1 MIIQNKLKEII
12 FKYFPEANMDP
23 DKWQE
28 VLKDPSRTP
37 SVPHLFNTIK
47 YFVAYF
53 SDNDSINLSL
63 VLYEKQK
70 AVGIMPLMAHKDESN
85 NWILS
90 SNGSDIVEP
99 IFKKSLGKKSIKKIE
114 TKLLNLIFDL
124 SKQLKIKK
132 CRFVNM
138 QLFRLSQWYTN
149 LLELADETFTGHF
162 LFIDLSLSIEE
173 LKSKFRRSIKSII
186 NKGLRE
192 WKIQVH
198 DKPSNELFDSFRLLH
213 KSVAGRTTRPIKS
226 WNMQKEQIK
235 RKESFLV
242 TASDEKNFLVGAA
255 IFTYSENLAE
265 YMCAAYKRE
274 LFNKPFSHAVQ
285 MKAIETLK
293 EKGLKWYELG
303 QKYLIID
310 KNKNPATKKELSI
323 VHFKEAFATH
333 TFARQYLSIS
343 VPNYKELRN

>member
-1 MIIQNKLKEII
+1 MIIQKKLKEII
-12 FKYFPEANMDP
+12 FKYFPEANMDT

-28 VLKDPSRTP
+28 VLKNPSRTP
-37 SVPHLFNTIK
+37 SIPHLFNTIK

-53 SDNDSINLSL
+53 SDNDSLNLSF
-63 VLYEKQK
+63 VLYEKEE
-70 AVGIMPLMAHKDESN
+70 AIGIMPLMVHKDEGN

-99 IFKKSLGKKSIKKIE
+99 IFKKSLGKQSIKKLESKI
-114 TKLLNLIFDL
+114 LNLIFDL
-124 SKQLKIKK
+124 CRHLKIEK

-138 QLFRLSQWYTN
+138 QLFRLSRWYVN

-173 LKSKFRRSIKSII
+173 IKSRVRRSIKSII
-186 NKGLRE
+186 NKGLRD
-192 WKIQVH
+192 WSIQVH
-198 DKPSNELFDSFRLLH
+198 ENPTNELFERFRLLH
-213 KSVAGRTTRPIKS
+213 KEVAGKSTRPLKS
-226 WNMQKEQIK
+226 WNMQKFQIEC
-235 RKESFLV
+235 KESFLV
-242 TASDEKNFLVGAA
+242 TASDDKNCLVGAGLFA
-255 IFTYSENLAE
+255 YSENLAE
-265 YMCAAYKRE
+265 YMSAAYKRE

-293 EKGLKWYELG
+293 NKKIKWYELG
-303 QKYLIID
+303 QKYLAID

-333 TFARQYLSIS
+333 TLARQFLTIKI
-343 VPNYKELRN
+343 PN